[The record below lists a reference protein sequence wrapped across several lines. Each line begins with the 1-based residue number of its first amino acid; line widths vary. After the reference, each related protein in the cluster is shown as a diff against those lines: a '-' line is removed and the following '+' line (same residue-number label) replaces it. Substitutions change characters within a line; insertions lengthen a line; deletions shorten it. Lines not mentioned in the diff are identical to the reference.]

1 MVFGDFRNSLRK
13 NKYVRS
19 MLSSGDQ
26 KNQKNQGGPPISLS
40 DAKNRIAVDQY
51 GKKKLRKG
59 KLKSRETNRMYASL
73 RGGVRK
79 LRTKKGKTSK
89 KRRRTKK
96 ARRSRRTK
104 RR

>member
-1 MVFGDFRNSLRK
+1 
-13 NKYVRS
+13 

-26 KNQKNQGGPPISLS
+26 KNSKNQGGPPISLS
-40 DAKNRIAVDQY
+40 DAKNRIAADKY
-51 GKKKLRKG
+51 GEKKLRKG
-59 KLKSRETNRMYASL
+59 RKSRETNRMHASL

-79 LRTKKGKTSK
+79 LRTSK

>member
-1 MVFGDFRNSLRK
+1 MFGDFRNSLRK

-26 KNQKNQGGPPISLS
+26 KNQKNQGGSPISLS

-73 RGGVRK
+73 RGGARK

-89 KRRRTKK
+89 KRRTKK

>member
-1 MVFGDFRNSLRK
+1 MFGDFRNSLRK

-19 MLSSGDQ
+19 MLSSGD
-26 KNQKNQGGPPISLS
+26 QKNQGGPPISLS

-73 RGGVRK
+73 RGGVRN